1 MSHHYARPIT
11 AAALLCAMLAA
22 VPLSASAAEA
32 LSVNVPAKDLN
43 LATDA
48 GRTVLKNRIALAVQ
62 KVCDPVYGR
71 TPSEVKA
78 YTACRQTARASAAPQ
93 VDAMV
98 ASAQTGGKVA
108 ADRTIAAPAE

>member
-22 VPLSASAAEA
+22 VPLSAGATEA
-32 LSVNVPAKDLN
+32 RSVTVPAKDLN

-48 GRTVLKNRIALAVQ
+48 GRTVLKNRIALAVRA
-62 KVCDPVYGR
+62 VCDPAYGR
-71 TPSEVKA
+71 TPLEVKA

-98 ASAQTGGKVA
+98 ANAQTGGKVA
-108 ADRTIAAPAE
+108 ADHTIAAPAE

>member
-1 MSHHYARPIT
+1 MFNHYARPIT

-22 VPLSASAAEA
+22 IPLSAGAAETR
-32 LSVNVPAKDLN
+32 SVTVPAKDLN

-48 GRTVLKNRIALAVQ
+48 GRTVLKNRIALAVRA
-62 KVCDPVYGR
+62 VCDPAYGR

-78 YTACRQTARASAAPQ
+78 YASCMKTARASATPQ

-98 ASAQTGGKVA
+98 ANAQTGGKVA
-108 ADRTIAAPAE
+108 ADRTIAASAQ

>member
-1 MSHHYARPIT
+1 MRAREEIDGQRH
-11 AAALLCAMLAA
+11 AA
-22 VPLSASAAEA
+22 
-32 LSVNVPAKDLN
+32 D
-43 LATDA
+43 
-48 GRTVLKNRIALAVQ
+48 
-62 KVCDPVYGR
+62 GR

-78 YTACRQTARASAAPQ
+78 YAACRQTARASAAPQ